1 MKDEFE
7 EEWYW
12 TREAHASVSGYAWCQ
27 IFNGGPQITSDISI
41 KLRARAVRRLI
52 IQ

>member
-12 TREAHASVSGYAWCQ
+12 TREAHASDSGYAWCQ
-27 IFNGGPQITSDISI
+27 HFYGGTQGSNAISD
-41 KLRARAVRRLI
+41 KLRARAVRRLSI
-52 IQ
+52 